1 MLKTLALVLVV
12 AIAALLVF
20 AATRPDA
27 FRVQREITINAAPH
41 TVFALISD
49 FRRWGDWSP
58 WEKLDPSMQRSHSGA
73 TSGQGAVYAWQGSGK
88 VGAGRMEI
96 VEASP
101 PARVRIQLDFIKP
114 FEARNTAEFTL
125 APQGEATRVV
135 WAMHGPSPF
144 ISKLMGVFVDMDKM
158 IGTDFETGLANLK
171 AASERKS

>member
-27 FRVQREITINAAPH
+27 FRVQREITINAAPQ
-41 TVFALISD
+41 TVFARLTD
-49 FRRWGDWSP
+49 FRRWGEWSP
-58 WEKLDPSMQRSHSGA
+58 WETLDPSMQRSHSGA
-73 TSGQGAVYAWQGSGK
+73 ASGQGAVYAWQGSGK

-114 FEARNTAEFTL
+114 FAARNTAEFTL
-125 APQGEATRVV
+125 SPQGEATRVV
-135 WAMHGPSPF
+135 WAMHGSSPF
-144 ISKLMGVFVDMDKM
+144 ISKLMGVFIDMDRM
-158 IGTDFETGLANLK
+158 IGADFETGLANLK
-171 AASERKS
+171 AVSEKAP